1 MWCNDFSAIGESYL
15 LRNLDISISNI
26 ALIVTLTN
34 IPWYLNVP
42 ISYVSDR
49 IGHREIQITACFF
62 YCTVVWAILAFNP
75 QLPATV
81 ICVLLG
87 LNELGAA
94 TILCVADALLV
105 VAKDHDPNIIVRSTQ
120 FRTIGRMMSELVSSF
135 ILNET
140 NDIYL
145 IFRLEVLWNAIMTLY
160 CFIFFYWCKT
170 PYAAVST
177 VDPEIIPTDAA
188 ADAATDAAA
197 DAIKQNAGRD
207 NGGLLDSI
215 WFTLTTPTSIRNLI
229 LFLMFM
235 YAIPDAS
242 GANMYYMIG
251 PLGYTPA
258 NLGVM
263 AIITNLCSLVGSE
276 FVIRN
281 IRDLARFYATAGNL
295 INIPTLWIVTRVSMV
310 YVDDRIVT
318 YISGA
323 LMSIIV
329 SSVQV
334 SFITAASEA
343 SKKGHEASAF
353 SIYRS
358 LPLLGNGINV
368 VGTYALTK
376 YLEVNHHNFEN
387 LVWLNVICDALF
399 LLTLIPPFFIHV

>member
-62 YCTVVWAILAFNP
+62 YCTIVWSILAFNP
-75 QLPATV
+75 QLPATI

-120 FRTIGRMMSELVSSF
+120 FRTIGRMLSELVSSY

-145 IFRLEVLWNAIMTLY
+145 IFRLEVLWNAIMTVY

-170 PYAAVST
+170 PYTTVST
-177 VDPEIIPTDAA
+177 VDPEITPTEEPKED
-188 ADAATDAAA
+188 T
-197 DAIKQNAGRD
+197 GS
-207 NGGLLDSI
+207 LLDSI
-215 WFTLTTPTSIRNLI
+215 WLTLTTPTSIRNLI

-258 NLGVM
+258 NLGIM
-263 AIITNLCSLVGSE
+263 AIISNLCSLVGSE

-295 INIPTLWIVTRVSMV
+295 INIPTLWIITRVSMV
-310 YVDDRIVT
+310 YVDDRIMT

-368 VGTYALTK
+368 VGTYLLTK

-399 LLTLIPPFFIHV
+399 LLTLIPPFFIYV